1 MIKRLS
7 SINTALPRLMAGII
21 LYGGICQLVG
31 IFLTTDKAN
40 FSIGLWVGVLTALF
54 MAYHMARVIDNAM
67 ELGENGAQK
76 TVVAQNVIRYVVVVI
91 ILAILMMTNIGNPIA
106 AFIGTMGL
114 KVSAYMQPLLA
125 KCFTKKQET
134 IE

>member
-1 MIKRLS
+1 MIRRLS
-7 SINTALPRLMAGII
+7 CINTALPGLMAGII
-21 LYGGICQLVG
+21 LFGGICQLVG

-54 MAYHMARVIDNAM
+54 MAYHMARVLNNAV

-106 AFIGTMGL
+106 AFVGMMGL

-125 KCFTKKQET
+125 KCFTKNQET

>member
-1 MIKRLS
+1 
-7 SINTALPRLMAGII
+7 MAGII

-125 KCFTKKQET
+125 KCFTKNQET

>member
-106 AFIGTMGL
+106 AFVGMMGL

-125 KCFTKKQET
+125 KCFTKNQET

>member
-125 KCFTKKQET
+125 KCFTKNQET

>member
-7 SINTALPRLMAGII
+7 SINTALPGLMAGI
-21 LYGGICQLVG
+21 LLFGGICQVVG
-31 IFLTTDKAN
+31 IFLTTDKTN

-54 MAYHMARVIDNAM
+54 MAYHMARVLDTAV

-106 AFIGTMGL
+106 AFAGMMGL

-125 KCFTKKQET
+125 KCFTKNQKT